1 MTLEGDSDTAF
12 FLTWNSVYG
21 CGEGDG
27 DGEAN
32 QNDCDGDGWKWSEL
46 VKVINLNFPFCLLVE
61 SDETSFHTFRSI
73 HIVCFEKDWA
83 AGFPSA
89 FTNKLD
95 DQPDF
100 WNVVY
105 TPISWQLNDG
115 KQT

>member
-1 MTLEGDSDTAF
+1 MKHPSTLFGAS
-12 FLTWNSVYG
+12 
-21 CGEGDG
+21 
-27 DGEAN
+27 
-32 QNDCDGDGWKWSEL
+32 
-46 VKVINLNFPFCLLVE
+46 
-61 SDETSFHTFRSI
+61 TSCASQ
-73 HIVCFEKDWA
+73 DWA